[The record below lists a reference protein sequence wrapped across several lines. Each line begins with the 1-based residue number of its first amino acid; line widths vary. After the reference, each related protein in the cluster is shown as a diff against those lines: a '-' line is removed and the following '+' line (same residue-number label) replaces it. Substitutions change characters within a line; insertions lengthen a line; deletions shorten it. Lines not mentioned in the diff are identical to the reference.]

1 MRSSVSSRKLAR
13 FSTYLPF
20 CAALAAAGASAAC
33 GSNNGAPG
41 GGPSDGSTDGT
52 LPGDS
57 GGSLLEDG
65 GCSTSADCNGGVCIA
80 ASGTCCSSAAAICG
94 TGCCAQGSVC
104 LFNQCVVPGGPC
116 QSSSDCSP
124 GQYCETAL
132 GSDDAGAPVDAS
144 CTQAFPITG
153 RCLPLPVTCADDGGA
168 GDDAGDGG
176 CTPSCQYHP
185 TNTGNLSAVVEWTW
199 GPTATAEPNQ
209 TDVWSTPTVGRMYD
223 TNCDGKIDNLD
234 SPVIVFVSGDVG
246 ATCCGCNGA
255 TPSTCENGILRM
267 LNGSNGKEVW
277 TLTKA
282 SATSVGFVGSAP
294 ALGDV
299 DKDGVMDIVAMT
311 GEGYIVLIDHLGNV
325 TRTSDK
331 PYPHTT
337 ALDAGQGTG
346 WGGGI
351 AIADMDLDGFAEI
364 TFGDTVWTTTNG
376 AITRVFV
383 GAGGTGG
390 GGNEETSAISD
401 IDLNP
406 DGHLELVA
414 GNTAYSIHAGVWGTL
429 WTNANLPNG
438 FPAVADFNQD
448 GKPDVALVGYPT
460 GDTTTGNVWILD
472 GATGAIELGPVPLP
486 YTAGYGNHGGPPT
499 VADFDGDG
507 KPEIGIAGGTFYTVL
522 KPDYAASTIDVLWK
536 MGNHDFSSSVTGS
549 TVFDF
554 EGDGVPEVVYADE
567 CWLWVFDGPTG
578 AVRLA
583 WPHSSFTGTEA
594 SMLADINGDGHA
606 EMLIVSNGID
616 PGPSGW
622 KCTGYEADAGL
633 TINGQTWTPGPVA
646 NGSYRGL
653 IALGDSANSWV
664 GTRTLWTEHTYH
676 VTNICDDTDNACTGA
691 NTYGS
696 IPTPET
702 MNWTL
707 PWLNDF
713 RQNVQDQGIFNA
725 PDALVALSAD
735 CTSPVV
741 AHVEVRNIGQSG
753 LPSGVNVGVF
763 ASGAQV
769 AEVTT
774 TYALLPGQTQ
784 EIDVTLP
791 ASVSQTTTLYAQV
804 LIDPAHPTFHEC
816 TTANNTSPS
825 VTPTCVK

>member
-1 MRSSVSSRKLAR
+1 MPA
-13 FSTYLPF
+13 
-20 CAALAAAGASAAC
+20 
-33 GSNNGAPG
+33 
-41 GGPSDGSTDGT
+41 
-52 LPGDS
+52 
-57 GGSLLEDG
+57 
-65 GCSTSADCNGGVCIA
+65 
-80 ASGTCCSSAAAICG
+80 
-94 TGCCAQGSVC
+94 
-104 LFNQCVVPGGPC
+104 
-116 QSSSDCSP
+116 
-124 GQYCETAL
+124 
-132 GSDDAGAPVDAS
+132 
-144 CTQAFPITG
+144 
-153 RCLPLPVTCADDGGA
+153 TCADDGGA
-168 GDDAGDGG
+168 SDDAGGDGG
-176 CTPSCQYHP
+176 CIPSCQYHP
-185 TNTGNLSAVVEWTW
+185 TATGNLDAVVEWTW
-199 GPTATAEPNQ
+199 GPTAVTDPNR

-223 TNCDGKIDNLD
+223 TNCDGKINDLD
-234 SPVIVFVSGDVG
+234 SPVIVFISGNVG

-255 TPSTCENGILRM
+255 TPSTCEDGEIRM

-277 TLTKA
+277 SLKKA
-282 SATSVGFVGSAP
+282 SASSAGFLGSAP

-311 GEGYIVLIDHLGNV
+311 GEGYVVLIDHLGNV

-337 ALDAGQGTG
+337 LEDAGQGTG
-346 WGGGI
+346 WGGGL
-351 AIADMDLDGFAEI
+351 AIADMDLDGYAEI

-376 AITRVFV
+376 AITRVYV
-383 GAGGTGG
+383 GGDGTGG

-401 IDLNP
+401 IDLNA

-414 GNTAYSIHAGVWGTL
+414 GNTAYSIHAGTWGVL
-429 WTNANLPNG
+429 WTKPTLPNG

-448 GKPDVALVGYPT
+448 GKPDVVLVGYPS
-460 GDTTTGNVWILD
+460 GSTTTGNVWILD
-472 GATGAIELGPVPLP
+472 GATGDIELGPVPLP

-507 KPEIGIAGGTFYTVL
+507 KPEIGIAGGTYYTVL
-522 KPDYAASTIDVLWK
+522 KPNYASATIDVLWK

-594 SMLADINGDGHA
+594 SMLADIDGDGHA
-606 EMLIVSNGID
+606 EMLIVSQGID
-616 PGPSGW
+616 PGPNGW
-622 KCTGYEADAGL
+622 KCTGYEPDAGA

-676 VTNICDDTDNACTGA
+676 VTNVCDDTDNACA
-691 NTYGS
+691 APNTYGS
-696 IPTPET
+696 IPSPET

-725 PDALVALSAD
+725 PDGVVLMSAD

-741 AHVEVRNIGQSG
+741 AHVDVRNIGQSG

-763 ASGAQV
+763 VAPSTQV
-769 AEVTT
+769 AEATT
-774 TYALLPGQTQ
+774 TTALLPGQTT
-784 EIDVTLP
+784 ELNITLP
-791 ASVSQTTTLYAQV
+791 ASVSDTATLYAQII
-804 LIDPAHPTFHEC
+804 IDPAHPTFQEC